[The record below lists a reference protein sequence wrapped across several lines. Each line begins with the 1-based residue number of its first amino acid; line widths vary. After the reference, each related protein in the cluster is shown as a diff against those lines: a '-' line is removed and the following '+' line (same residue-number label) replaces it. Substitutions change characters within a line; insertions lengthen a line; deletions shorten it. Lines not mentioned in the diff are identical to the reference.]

1 MTSLHHRF
9 TLYPLPVAVPQ
20 GIEKCSK
27 RNGDMYWLHY
37 GPVRPGAADL
47 SGPRV
52 PQASR

>member
-1 MTSLHHRF
+1 MREIAIECVLSDAGQH
-9 TLYPLPVAVPQ
+9 Q

-37 GPVRPGAADL
+37 GPLRPGAADL